1 MLSHR
6 GDFRLAECWH
16 INNVRDK
23 KVRIGIPKET
33 YPGET
38 RVALIPGNLSTLTRD
53 KHEVLLETGAGLGAS
68 YSDDEFKA
76 SGAVIVDTA
85 KSLYDQA
92 DIVFKVQPPTA
103 QEAGMIKEGS
113 SYIGYL
119 APLAK
124 PDAVKVLAAR
134 KVTSFSIEYIPRIT
148 RAQSMDALSSMATV
162 AGYKAVLLATER
174 LGKMFPLLMTAAGT
188 VPAATVLVLGAGVAG
203 LQAIATAKRLGAR
216 VEAFD
221 VRAAVKEQVKSLGA
235 TFIEVEGTEDME
247 TKGGYA
253 KEQSAEFLKKQQAA
267 LTARLPRVNAVI
279 TTAQVF
285 GKKAPILLTKEMVQA
300 MRAGSVIV
308 DLAAEQGGNCE
319 LTEAGK
325 TIERYGVIIMG
336 AVNLPATIPVDASL
350 MYSKNVINLFKLL
363 YPKPDAVPDFNDEVI
378 KGACITRNGEIVNES
393 VRTAISQGGKV
404 S

>member
-1 MLSHR
+1 M
-6 GDFRLAECWH
+6 
-16 INNVRDK
+16 
-23 KVRIGIPKET
+23 RIGIPKET

>member
-1 MLSHR
+1 M
-6 GDFRLAECWH
+6 
-16 INNVRDK
+16 
-23 KVRIGIPKET
+23 RIGIPKET

-68 YSDDEFKA
+68 FSDDEFKA

-92 DIVFKVQPPTA
+92 DIVFKVQPPTT
-103 QEAGMIKEGS
+103 QEAGMIREGS

-134 KVTSFSIEYIPRIT
+134 KVTSFSMEYIPRIT

-221 VRAAVKEQVKSLGA
+221 VRAAVKEQIKSLGA
-235 TFIEVEGTEDME
+235 SFIEVEGTEDME

-253 KEQSAEFLKKQQAA
+253 KEQSADFLKKQQAA
-267 LTARLPRVNAVI
+267 LTARLPKVNAVI

-285 GKKAPILLTKEMVQA
+285 GRKAPILLTEEMVQA
-300 MRAGSVIV
+300 MRPGSVIV

-363 YPKPDAVPDFNDEVI
+363 YPKPDAVPDFNDEII

-393 VRTAISQGGKV
+393 VRTAIGQGGKV